1 MKTEVQR
8 QIAKLRLPLFAA
20 PMFLISGPELVIE
33 VCKSGIVGAFP
44 TPNARTTT
52 ILDEWVTK
60 IEDALD
66 DGSDQSR
73 SYAPYAAN
81 LVVHRTNKRFAADFD
96 VVVKHRVPIIIT
108 ALGSPAKVVEPVQN
122 YGGVVIADVNSVEY
136 ARKAADTGVDGLALV
151 CSGAGGHTGA
161 LNPFAFVEEVRKFWD
176 GYIVL
181 AGAIS
186 SGAGILASVA
196 AGADFAYMG
205 TSFIATNES
214 LAERE
219 YKQMVVDC
227 TAQDLMVT
235 KAFTGANA
243 SMMIPSIVNQG
254 LDPTDIAGK
263 AAKLNYTGQDGA
275 EVKPWKGIW
284 AAGQGLGCINKVQP
298 VAQLVD
304 DLVAEYSTASKRIK
318 AISNL

>member
-81 LVVHRTNKRFAADFD
+81 LVVHRTNKRFAADLD

-205 TSFIATNES
+205 TSIIATNES

-254 LDPTDIAGK
+254 LDPNDIAGK
-263 AAKLNYTGQDGA
+263 VAKLNYTGQDGA

>member
-1 MKTEVQR
+1 M
-8 QIAKLRLPLFAA
+8 
-20 PMFLISGPELVIE
+20 
-33 VCKSGIVGAFP
+33 
-44 TPNARTTT
+44 
-52 ILDEWVTK
+52 LDEWLTK
-60 IEDALD
+60 IKDALD
-66 DGSDQSR
+66 DGSDQSS

-96 VVVKHRVPIIIT
+96 VVVKHRVPIVIT

-186 SGAGILASVA
+186 SGAGILASIA

-254 LDPTDIAGK
+254 LDPKAIAGK
-263 AAKLNYTGQDGA
+263 VAKLNYTGQDGA
-275 EVKPWKGIW
+275 EAKPWKGIW
-284 AAGQGLGCINKVQP
+284 AAGQGLGSINKVQP

-304 DLVAEYSTASKRIK
+304 DLVAEYATASKRIK

>member
-161 LNPFAFVEEVRKFWD
+161 LNPFAFVEEVRRFWD

-243 SMMIPSIVNQG
+243 SFMIPSIVNQG